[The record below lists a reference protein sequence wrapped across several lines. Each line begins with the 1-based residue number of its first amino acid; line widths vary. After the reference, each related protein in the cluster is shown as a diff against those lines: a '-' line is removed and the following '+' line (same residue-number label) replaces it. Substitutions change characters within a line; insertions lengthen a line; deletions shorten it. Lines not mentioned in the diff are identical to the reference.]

1 MKAIVFNEHGG
12 PEKLILA
19 EFPDPIAE
27 AGEVVISVK
36 ACGLNHV
43 DLWVLQGNP
52 NYPVSKPH
60 ALGSDVSGVVESVG
74 SGVNSL
80 NVGDR
85 VIVTPGIPC
94 FLCEN
99 CIQGQDDRCSNFV
112 IFGTKQWGGYAE
124 KVKVSSRYVL
134 KIPDTLSFE
143 ESAAFPL
150 SYLTAWHML
159 ITRAAL
165 QKGERVLVI

>member
-60 ALGSDVSGVVESVG
+60 ALGSDVSGVVISKGRISRFRCQFFERWRSCYCDARNPVFSV
-74 SGVNSL
+74 
-80 NVGDR
+80 
-85 VIVTPGIPC
+85 
-94 FLCEN
+94 
-99 CIQGQDDRCSNFV
+99 
-112 IFGTKQWGGYAE
+112 
-124 KVKVSSRYVL
+124 
-134 KIPDTLSFE
+134 
-143 ESAAFPL
+143 
-150 SYLTAWHML
+150 
-159 ITRAAL
+159 
-165 QKGERVLVI
+165 